1 MFNLML
7 QGGPLTGVIVAC
19 AIAAVAVF
27 LERAFHLHR
36 ARIKPDDFFRGIENL
51 ILRRNIRE
59 AVSICNETPGPVAA
73 IVQAALLNHEKGG
86 RAMRDAMDKTA
97 VAEIARL
104 ENRFS
109 WLATL
114 AQITPLLGL
123 LGTVL
128 GMVEVYAAI
137 EQNAP
142 LVHAGA
148 LAAGL
153 RHALFTTAFGLATAV
168 LCYAEYNMLVSKME
182 ILVLDMDHAAR
193 RIAAILEAA
202 APAAAQ
208 ASDAAGDETAK

>member
-1 MFNLML
+1 MFDLIL
-7 QGGPLTGVIVAC
+7 QGGPLSALILAC
-19 AIAAVAVF
+19 AIAAVAIF

-59 AVSICNETPGPVAA
+59 AVSICKETPGPVAA
-73 IVQAALLNHEKGG
+73 VVQAAILNHEQGG
-86 RAMRDAMDKTA
+86 GAIRDAMDKTA

-123 LGTVL
+123 LGTIL
-128 GMVEVYAAI
+128 GMIEVSAAI

-142 LVHAGA
+142 LVQAGA
-148 LAAGL
+148 LGAGL
-153 RHALFTTAFGLATAV
+153 RHALFTTAFGLATAI
-168 LCYAEYNMLVSKME
+168 LCYAGYNMLVSKME
-182 ILVLDMDHAAR
+182 TLVLDMDEAAR
-193 RIAAILEAA
+193 RIAALLAEA
-202 APAAAQ
+202 APAAAAP
-208 ASDAAGDETAK
+208 ASDGAAGGEK